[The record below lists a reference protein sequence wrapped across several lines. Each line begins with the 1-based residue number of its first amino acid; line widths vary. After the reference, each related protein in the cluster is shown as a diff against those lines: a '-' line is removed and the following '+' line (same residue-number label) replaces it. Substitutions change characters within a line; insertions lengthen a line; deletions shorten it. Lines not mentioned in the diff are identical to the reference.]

1 MCASEKNP
9 LRCPGCDRPYRL
21 GHEKCMWCG
30 VELPDEGALE
40 LEPDCPACGARMER
54 QSDGEIQLFS
64 CAECGGVWLSL
75 PALKRF
81 ERLYEQ
87 VSPIQPVGQA
97 PQRTGGTE
105 GLGEFVQQKQYRR
118 CPICS
123 AEMAR
128 RRYQRVAH
136 FVIDECMAHGM
147 WFDPGE
153 FEMAVAF
160 LSQGGMK
167 RSQAAEGRFK
177 PSLGGFADV
186 QATIESFMRMR
197 Y

>member
-1 MCASEKNP
+1 
-9 LRCPGCDRPYRL
+9 
-21 GHEKCMWCG
+21 MWCG
-30 VELPDEGALE
+30 VEMPPEGALE
-40 LEPDCPACGARMER
+40 LEPECPACGTKLER
-54 QSDGEIQLFS
+54 QSDGDIHIFCCQKCF
-64 CAECGGVWLSL
+64 GVWLSL

-97 PQRTGGTE
+97 PQPTASIR
-105 GLGEFVQQKQYRR
+105 GLGEFGQKKQYRK

-123 AEMAR
+123 REMAR
-128 RRYQRVAH
+128 RRYQRVAN
-136 FVIDECMAHGM
+136 FVIDECMAHGV

-160 LSQGGMK
+160 LSQGGLK
-167 RSQAAEGRFK
+167 RSQEAEGRFR
-177 PSLGGFADV
+177 PSLGGFADL
-186 QATIESFMRMR
+186 QATIDSFMGMR